1 MTNYG
6 KTMMEALAEVR
17 GIKEDGHTDVA
28 SAMRQ
33 CKTMTEDAMQILQKL
48 QTMSPED
55 SLPSWW
61 TNKLAV
67 ASNSMNKLRD
77 YIIVPTNEHH
87 QKDENGNTIP
97 HDDEE
102 VELDEAAGDLSDM
115 KKLVGELQNASKMH
129 LAQSKR
135 VKAHVDMMK
144 GSKDLESIVG
154 ELEKAS
160 QAHLRQ
166 SKSIDAHVKLMG
178 EEVELDEGKMKDLL
192 IKGQDLEA
200 YAKKHGGIDKKDMM
214 KVAAML
220 KKGDK
225 SGALKYAKGMDT
237 DPRDYILDLMG
248 EEPEVDKIVATAK
261 NKSDAA
267 VSGAKDSMMTA
278 LKAQK
283 KKKGDN
289 EEELDEKY
297 DLYHKTF
304 SDAMQH
310 AYKMA
315 KKLYGITI
323 DKKEIDD
330 KVATGPRKPG
340 TGKTNTYR
348 LKGDKGAIQVQVYNK
363 GGSKP
368 FELNM
373 YKEEVQIKEQPEH
386 EITVGNYTTK
396 FFYMCG
402 SAQKVMKQNADKEGA
417 EELTRMQDDFYKL
430 EKEVMDAGE
439 ASDEQ
444 IEKAKGMYNKI
455 MQKAGEVGL
464 ADEIDGYMKSHIDS
478 VEKGDPKPGFG
489 RTDMKESARADAR
502 RAMRRDPD
510 MRQVAFGKD
519 DAATD
524 ADIKGAS
531 KNILAQMRKASNLG
545 GTFGVEFLDKKKVKV
560 KPEIARAFIK
570 KYQSIRKPDDK
581 EKFQNK
587 AMKSYKD
594 MLKVLKAGHHPEETI
609 LTRID
614 RKIQERR
621 NG

>member
-248 EEPEVDKIVATAK
+248 EEVKLD
-261 NKSDAA
+261 
-267 VSGAKDSMMTA
+267 TA

-310 AYKMA
+310 ATKMA
-315 KKLYGITI
+315 KKLHGITI

>member
-178 EEVELDEGKMKDLL
+178 EEVELDEGKMKDLSMK
-192 IKGQDLEA
+192 IDDIV
-200 YAKKHGGIDKKDMM
+200 AKMKKDRNM
-214 KVAAML
+214 KGFADKF
-220 KKGDK
+220 KKDVTK
-225 SGALKYAKGMDT
+225 SMDIEKSLEKVL
-237 DPRDYILDLMG
+237 PDYIAGKDIQKLMG
-248 EEPEVDKIVATAK
+248 EEV
-261 NKSDAA
+261 
-267 VSGAKDSMMTA
+267 
-278 LKAQK
+278 
-283 KKKGDN
+283 
-289 EEELDEKY
+289 ELGEKY
-297 DLYHKTF
+297 DLYHKDF
-304 SDAMQH
+304 SSAMQH
-310 AYKMA
+310 ATKMA
-315 KKLYGITI
+315 KKLHGITI

-594 MLKVLKAGHHPEETI
+594 MLKVLKAGFHPEETI

>member
-225 SGALKYAKGMDT
+225 SGALKYTKRMDT

-248 EEPEVDKIVATAK
+248 EE
-261 NKSDAA
+261 
-267 VSGAKDSMMTA
+267 
-278 LKAQK
+278 
-283 KKKGDN
+283 
-289 EEELDEKY
+289 DEKKP
-297 DLYHKTF
+297 DKPD
-304 SDAMQH
+304 S
-310 AYKMA
+310 A
-315 KKLYGITI
+315 KAV
-323 DKKEIDD
+323 D
-330 KVATGPRKPG
+330 
-340 TGKTNTYR
+340 
-348 LKGDKGAIQVQVYNK
+348 Q
-363 GGSKP
+363 
-368 FELNM
+368 
-373 YKEEVQIKEQPEH
+373 
-386 EITVGNYTTK
+386 
-396 FFYMCG
+396 
-402 SAQKVMKQNADKEGA
+402 
-417 EELTRMQDDFYKL
+417 
-430 EKEVMDAGE
+430 
-439 ASDEQ
+439 
-444 IEKAKGMYNKI
+444 
-455 MQKAGEVGL
+455 
-464 ADEIDGYMKSHIDS
+464 
-478 VEKGDPKPGFG
+478 
-489 RTDMKESARADAR
+489 ARD
-502 RAMRRDPD
+502 
-510 MRQVAFGKD
+510 
-519 DAATD
+519 
-524 ADIKGAS
+524 
-531 KNILAQMRKASNLG
+531 
-545 GTFGVEFLDKKKVKV
+545 DKKKTR
-560 KPEIARAFIK
+560 IAQLQLQIAKASEMINK
-570 KYQSIRKPDDK
+570 LNSQEKPD
-581 EKFQNK
+581 
-587 AMKSYKD
+587 A
-594 MLKVLKAGHHPEETI
+594 
-609 LTRID
+609 
-614 RKIQERR
+614 
-621 NG
+621 

>member
-1 MTNYG
+1 MTNFG

-178 EEVELDEGKMKDLL
+178 EEVELDEGKMKDLSMK
-192 IKGQDLEA
+192 IDDIV
-200 YAKKHGGIDKKDMM
+200 AKMKKDRNM
-214 KVAAML
+214 KGFADKF
-220 KKGDK
+220 KKDVTK
-225 SGALKYAKGMDT
+225 SMDIEKSLEKVL
-237 DPRDYILDLMG
+237 PDYIAVKDIQKLMG
-248 EEPEVDKIVATAK
+248 EEVKLD
-261 NKSDAA
+261 
-267 VSGAKDSMMTA
+267 TA

-304 SDAMQH
+304 SDAMQP
-310 AYKMA
+310 ATKMA
-315 KKLYGITI
+315 KKLHGITI

-594 MLKVLKAGHHPEETI
+594 MLKVLKADFHPEETI

>member
-1 MTNYG
+1 
-6 KTMMEALAEVR
+6 
-17 GIKEDGHTDVA
+17 
-28 SAMRQ
+28 
-33 CKTMTEDAMQILQKL
+33 
-48 QTMSPED
+48 
-55 SLPSWW
+55 
-61 TNKLAV
+61 
-67 ASNSMNKLRD
+67 
-77 YIIVPTNEHH
+77 
-87 QKDENGNTIP
+87 
-97 HDDEE
+97 
-102 VELDEAAGDLSDM
+102 
-115 KKLVGELQNASKMH
+115 
-129 LAQSKR
+129 
-135 VKAHVDMMK
+135 
-144 GSKDLESIVG
+144 
-154 ELEKAS
+154 
-160 QAHLRQ
+160 
-166 SKSIDAHVKLMG
+166 
-178 EEVELDEGKMKDLL
+178 
-192 IKGQDLEA
+192 
-200 YAKKHGGIDKKDMM
+200 
-214 KVAAML
+214 
-220 KKGDK
+220 
-225 SGALKYAKGMDT
+225 
-237 DPRDYILDLMG
+237 
-248 EEPEVDKIVATAK
+248 
-261 NKSDAA
+261 
-267 VSGAKDSMMTA
+267 
-278 LKAQK
+278 
-283 KKKGDN
+283 
-289 EEELDEKY
+289 
-297 DLYHKTF
+297 
-304 SDAMQH
+304 
-310 AYKMA
+310 
-315 KKLYGITI
+315 
-323 DKKEIDD
+323 
-330 KVATGPRKPG
+330 
-340 TGKTNTYR
+340 
-348 LKGDKGAIQVQVYNK
+348 
-363 GGSKP
+363 
-368 FELNM
+368 
-373 YKEEVQIKEQPEH
+373 
-386 EITVGNYTTK
+386 
-396 FFYMCG
+396 
-402 SAQKVMKQNADKEGA
+402 MKQNADKEGA

-594 MLKVLKAGHHPEETI
+594 MLKVLKADFHPEETI

>member
-248 EEPEVDKIVATAK
+248 EE
-261 NKSDAA
+261 
-267 VSGAKDSMMTA
+267 
-278 LKAQK
+278 
-283 KKKGDN
+283 
-289 EEELDEKY
+289 DEKKP
-297 DLYHKTF
+297 DKPD
-304 SDAMQH
+304 S
-310 AYKMA
+310 A
-315 KKLYGITI
+315 KAV
-323 DKKEIDD
+323 D
-330 KVATGPRKPG
+330 
-340 TGKTNTYR
+340 
-348 LKGDKGAIQVQVYNK
+348 Q
-363 GGSKP
+363 
-368 FELNM
+368 
-373 YKEEVQIKEQPEH
+373 
-386 EITVGNYTTK
+386 
-396 FFYMCG
+396 
-402 SAQKVMKQNADKEGA
+402 
-417 EELTRMQDDFYKL
+417 
-430 EKEVMDAGE
+430 
-439 ASDEQ
+439 
-444 IEKAKGMYNKI
+444 
-455 MQKAGEVGL
+455 
-464 ADEIDGYMKSHIDS
+464 
-478 VEKGDPKPGFG
+478 
-489 RTDMKESARADAR
+489 ARD
-502 RAMRRDPD
+502 
-510 MRQVAFGKD
+510 
-519 DAATD
+519 
-524 ADIKGAS
+524 
-531 KNILAQMRKASNLG
+531 
-545 GTFGVEFLDKKKVKV
+545 DKKKTR
-560 KPEIARAFIK
+560 IAQLQLQIAKASEMINK
-570 KYQSIRKPDDK
+570 LNSQEKPD
-581 EKFQNK
+581 
-587 AMKSYKD
+587 A
-594 MLKVLKAGHHPEETI
+594 
-609 LTRID
+609 
-614 RKIQERR
+614 
-621 NG
+621 

>member
-1 MTNYG
+1 KVKSMTNYG

-310 AYKMA
+310 ATKMA
-315 KKLYGITI
+315 KKLHGITI

-340 TGKTNTYR
+340 TGKT
-348 LKGDKGAIQVQVYNK
+348 
-363 GGSKP
+363 
-368 FELNM
+368 
-373 YKEEVQIKEQPEH
+373 
-386 EITVGNYTTK
+386 
-396 FFYMCG
+396 
-402 SAQKVMKQNADKEGA
+402 
-417 EELTRMQDDFYKL
+417 
-430 EKEVMDAGE
+430 
-439 ASDEQ
+439 
-444 IEKAKGMYNKI
+444 
-455 MQKAGEVGL
+455 
-464 ADEIDGYMKSHIDS
+464 
-478 VEKGDPKPGFG
+478 
-489 RTDMKESARADAR
+489 
-502 RAMRRDPD
+502 
-510 MRQVAFGKD
+510 
-519 DAATD
+519 
-524 ADIKGAS
+524 
-531 KNILAQMRKASNLG
+531 
-545 GTFGVEFLDKKKVKV
+545 
-560 KPEIARAFIK
+560 
-570 KYQSIRKPDDK
+570 
-581 EKFQNK
+581 
-587 AMKSYKD
+587 
-594 MLKVLKAGHHPEETI
+594 
-609 LTRID
+609 
-614 RKIQERR
+614 
-621 NG
+621 